1 MRTKKKKQQ
10 KKGFSLRMK
19 LIISYLLILIVPPL
33 VIGYFS
39 YHSARDNTE
48 TMMMEDAQENIE
60 LMDGMINQYIRSQS
74 QNLNMLVDALA
85 DDSLEDSANETDVA
99 VFLEQFNLSQDEV
112 EQVVLGLDNG
122 NFVYQPSSIEYPDSF
137 DVRER
142 SWYQQAKASK
152 GEVFVSA
159 PYTSL
164 ATKKVSVTLAKALEN
179 EAGVVAIDLELDQL
193 TAMIESSHVGKE
205 GYLFLLDRNQSFISH
220 PTNDLG
226 TVAQEDFFASM
237 YQSEE
242 GSFAYTYDSEEKYM
256 SFLTNEQTGWKLAG
270 TFFMDEIDDAVN
282 PIWRS
287 TITVIVITL
296 VLGLIMASGMVLS
309 IVQPI
314 RRLTKTAARIG
325 TGDLSESNEKRY
337 TRHDEIGQL
346 TQSFEQM
353 RVSFL
358 GLLQGVLDKSNQ
370 VAAASEQLLASSQ
383 QNTQATQQIT
393 KAVQEVVSA
402 SDEQSESMK
411 TSTKKADQLYQ
422 SVLQITDETKT
433 ANQTASQV
441 QDVVATGSQAVKSS
455 MNQMN
460 IIKETSVA
468 VAERIGELA
477 DSSKEINQVTSLI
490 KEIAE
495 QTNLLALNASIEAAR
510 AGEHGKG
517 FAVVAQEVR
526 KLAEQSAAAS
536 EQIHEMILSIEKQA
550 NQATDAMQVGG
561 SEVDNGI
568 KVAEQAD
575 HSFASIDQQMRS
587 MVEKIHVV
595 TNEANHVSTGAKDFA
610 KVFMELSASTEE
622 TTQEMQTV
630 SASTEE
636 QLASMEEI
644 ASSAENLSALS
655 EELQKLVQV
664 FKW

>member
-10 KKGFSLRMK
+10 KKGLSLRMK
-19 LIISYLLILIVPPL
+19 LVISYLLILIVPPL

-48 TMMMEDAQENIE
+48 TMIMEDALENIE
-60 LMDGMINQYIRSQS
+60 QMDGMINQYIRSQS
-74 QNLNMLVDALA
+74 QNLEMLVHALA
-85 DDSLEDSANETDVA
+85 EDSLDDEASERDVSNL
-99 VFLEQFNLSQDEV
+99 LEQYSLSQEEV
-112 EQVVLGLDNG
+112 EQVLIGLDNG
-122 NFVYQPSSIEYPDSF
+122 NFVHQPSSIEYPDSF

-142 SWYQQAKASK
+142 SWYQQAKASN
-152 GEVFVSA
+152 GEIFVSA
-159 PYTSL
+159 PYMSL

-179 EAGVVAIDLELDQL
+179 EAGVVAIDLELDHL
-193 TAMIESSHVGKE
+193 TSMIESSRVGKD
-205 GYLFLLDRNQSFISH
+205 GYLFLLDRSQSFISH

-226 TVAQEDFFASM
+226 TVAQEDFFAKM

-242 GSFAYTYDSEEKYM
+242 GSFSYAYESEEKYM

-270 TFFMDEIDDAVN
+270 TFFMDEVDDAVN
-282 PIWRS
+282 PIWW
-287 TITVIVITL
+287 TTVTVIVITL
-296 VLGLIMASGMVLS
+296 VLGLIIASGMVLS

-325 TGDLSESNEKRY
+325 TGDLSASKEKKAM
-337 TRHDEIGQL
+337 RHDEIGQL
-346 TQSFEQM
+346 DASFEQM

-358 GLLQGVLDKSNQ
+358 GLLEGVLDKSTQ
-370 VAAASEQLLASSQ
+370 VAAASQQLLASSQ
-383 QNTQATQQIT
+383 QNTQATEQIT
-393 KAVQEVVSA
+393 RAVQEVVSA
-402 SDEQSESMK
+402 SDEQTESMK

-422 SVLQITDETKT
+422 SVLQITDETTTANST
-433 ANQTASQV
+433 ANQV
-441 QDVVATGSQAVKSS
+441 QEVVATGSQAVKSS
-455 MNQMN
+455 MNQMS
-460 IIKETSVA
+460 IIKETSVT
-468 VAERIGELA
+468 VAERISELA
-477 DSSKEINQVTSLI
+477 HSSKEINQVTSLI

-517 FAVVAQEVR
+517 FAVVAEEVR

-536 EQIHEMILSIEKQA
+536 EQIHKMIVSIEKQA

-568 KVAEQAD
+568 KVAEQAGK
-575 HSFASIDQQMRS
+575 SFARIDQQIRS
-587 MVEKIHVV
+587 MVEKIHIV
-595 TNEANHVSTGAKDFA
+595 TTEANHVSIGARDFA
-610 KVFMELSASTEE
+610 KVFTELSASTEE

-644 ASSAENLSALS
+644 ASSAENLSVLS